1 MVENVGELID
11 KLFREGAG
19 GGSPKQHTRH
29 GSRLIVLP
37 RAPARVRDVAPP
49 LLKFAA
55 HIATLRK
62 WLVGGGWGAGICGA
76 AVSAQGDVFSASAG
90 QEC

>member
-19 GGSPKQHTRH
+19 GGSPKQHTKH

-49 LLKFAA
+49 L
-55 HIATLRK
+55 
-62 WLVGGGWGAGICGA
+62 
-76 AVSAQGDVFSASAG
+76 
-90 QEC
+90 

>member
-29 GSRLIVLP
+29 GSRLSVLP
-37 RAPARVRDVAPP
+37 RAPARVRDVDPP
-49 LLKFAA
+49 L
-55 HIATLRK
+55 
-62 WLVGGGWGAGICGA
+62 
-76 AVSAQGDVFSASAG
+76 
-90 QEC
+90 